1 MVTML
6 IGGLWHGAATRF
18 VIWGGMHGVALV
30 IDKIWQWIFRGVKR
44 KSYIAH
50 LAGIIITFNF
60 VSFAWIFF
68 RAGSMEDAGVMLSQI
83 FSSFSPGNYRVVLM
97 AYLPVLILIASG
109 YILHFLPVTVKEA
122 YRGLFI
128 RTPLVIK
135 FLIVIGVAILLNKV
149 GTEVLQPFIYF
160 RF

>member
-1 MVTML
+1 ML

-18 VIWGGMHGVALV
+18 VIWGGMHGIALV
-30 IDKIWQWIFRGVKR
+30 VDKLWQWIFRGVKR
-44 KSYIAH
+44 KSNIAH

-83 FSSFSPGNYRVVLM
+83 FSSFSPGDYRVVLM

-109 YILHFLPVTVKEA
+109 YILHFLPVTIKEA

-128 RTPLVIK
+128 RMPLVIK